1 MSGTPARIRR
11 TSTSVNPFRSHEY
24 LLRGHLPSYSNKDA
38 DTDCRSAI
46 YSPPRCWTKRRR
58 SLSYLGFSRNTLSI
72 TSSLALLPCCF
83 PWSLIVA
90 LLPRCITVTIR
101 NKLADEKRARNDQA
115 LSRITDGTPTGPH
128 IQRSL
133 SSPRMPWALCCRCSP
148 RLCTFRRAC
157 LGYDDARAR
166 QTGVLWAIWLS
177 AKARSQWQTSRC
189 DALCHTN
196 SGIDKHCRLRRALY
210 MQYASSS
217 NANAFTSWGAP
228 FLPFHMAS
236 LPMDA
241 WFFPFLAVSH
251 EQTKSFPL
259 SSMPIYTLL
268 SSPLFLTS
276 ATTSSRSKYTTQP
289 SLAHHRNGIASCAI
303 MRSARYISNTLLPR
317 RAQYTDTLPAYCISH
332 TLSAH
337 SRRPILPHTVRI
349 SADSS
354 MSACYGRRES

>member
-38 DTDCRSAI
+38 NTDCRSAI

-133 SSPRMPWALCCRCSP
+133 SSPRMPWTLCCRCSP

-210 MQYASSS
+210 MQYASPS

-236 LPMDA
+236 LHMDA
-241 WFFPFLAVSH
+241 WFFPSLAVGH
-251 EQTKSFPL
+251 EQTKSSPL
-259 SSMPIYTLL
+259 SSTPIYTLL
-268 SSPLFLTS
+268 SSSLFLTS
-276 ATTSSRSKYTTQP
+276 ATTLSRSKYTTQP

-303 MRSARYISNTLLPR
+303 MRSARATYQTPSCRGEHSILTLCQLIV
-317 RAQYTDTLPAYCISH
+317 YHTHSLH
-332 TLSAH
+332 TLDGLYYHTQYAY
-337 SRRPILPHTVRI
+337 LPT
-349 SADSS
+349 A
-354 MSACYGRRES
+354 A